1 MVDARGVP
9 RFSVRVGTIPEHRET
24 KKGRMVVRI
33 HLVAHV
39 IIVRVRLTSI
49 MLVRVQP
56 RPQHK
61 KYNWASGEMV
71 YATNFKFCFKRN
83 TVCSEVFITQ
93 RDIVQLVERVLW
105 EHEVVGSSPAIPT
118 SGCAV
123 CRAESHR

>member
-9 RFSVRVGTIPEHRET
+9 RFSVQVGTIHEHSET
-24 KKGRMVVRI
+24 KKGRMMVRF
-33 HLVAHV
+33 HLVAQV

-71 YATNFKFCFKRN
+71 IRDKFQILFFKRN
-83 TVCSEVFITQ
+83 TVCSVVFITH
-93 RDIVQLVERVLW
+93 RDIVQSVERVLW

-118 SGCAV
+118 Y
-123 CRAESHR
+123 E